1 MDKNN
6 FCNFDAGRRNKN
18 GGIMW
23 YVLLIFGMLAGII
36 GGMGMGGGTVLI
48 PLLTIF
54 ASISQILAQGYNLI
68 AFLPMSIIAIFI
80 HFKNGLI
87 KLNYLPTIIVF
98 GILFSL
104 AGGFLANIIDKNIL
118 KTLFGVFLIVLSV
131 FEFIKILKNK

>member
-54 ASISQILAQGYNLI
+54 ASS
-68 AFLPMSIIAIFI
+68 FLPF
-80 HFKNGLI
+80 GLV
-87 KLNYLPTIIVF
+87 KLALAASKLASNSKLGLVVCKSLSACTT
-98 GILFSL
+98 FSSS
-104 AGGFLANIIDKNIL
+104 N
-118 KTLFGVFLIVLSV
+118 
-131 FEFIKILKNK
+131 FEFFDKCNIEA